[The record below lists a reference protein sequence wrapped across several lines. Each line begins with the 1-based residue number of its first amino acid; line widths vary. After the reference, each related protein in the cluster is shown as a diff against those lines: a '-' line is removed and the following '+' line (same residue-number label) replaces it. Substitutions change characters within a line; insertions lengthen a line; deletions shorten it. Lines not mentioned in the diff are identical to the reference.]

1 MAYCPFCRVAYPR
14 ETAECPD
21 CRVPLV
27 ERLPTIGETYQSIEE
42 TPFERFNSLI
52 EAEMAADLLRQ
63 AGIPSVLVP
72 LGPGAG
78 GWGTSLWSPH
88 ELRVRAD
95 DAKRAREILSGLD
108 S

>member
-1 MAYCPFCRVAYPR
+1 VAYCPFCRVTYKADVQK
-14 ETAECPD
+14 CPN
-21 CRVPLV
+21 CQVALV
-27 ERLPTIGETYQSIEE
+27 EGAPPTGEKYQSVEE
-42 TPFERFNSLI
+42 TSLDRFNSLI

-63 AGIPSVLVP
+63 AGIPSALVP

-95 DAKRAREILSGLD
+95 DVKRAREILG
-108 S
+108 

>member
-1 MAYCPFCRVAYPR
+1 MAYCPFCREVFSLDFKKKCPNCQVA
-14 ETAECPD
+14 
-21 CRVPLV
+21 LV
-27 ERLPTIGETYQSIEE
+27 EGLPPTGDKYQSVEE
-42 TPFERFNSLI
+42 TSLDRFNSLI

-95 DAKRAREILSGLD
+95 DVKRAREVLG
-108 S
+108 